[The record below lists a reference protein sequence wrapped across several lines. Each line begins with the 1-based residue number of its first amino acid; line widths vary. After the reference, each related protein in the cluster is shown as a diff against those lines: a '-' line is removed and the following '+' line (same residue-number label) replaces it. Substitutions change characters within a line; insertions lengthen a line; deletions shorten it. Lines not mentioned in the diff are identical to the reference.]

1 MRQMTLEQI
10 DLEGN
15 GFHEA
20 LNAFIIFHTMASLGK
35 LKLVDAAVLSF
46 KVLYMKGD
54 VKIECCSKTLLQFV
68 VNHVLI
74 ASTVL
79 LKTVHNHSILFL

>member
-1 MRQMTLEQI
+1 MRQMALEQI

-35 LKLVDAAVLSF
+35 LKVVDATVLSF
-46 KVLYMKGD
+46 KVLYMKGN
-54 VKIECCSKTLLQFV
+54 VKIECCYKTLPRCV

-79 LKTVHNHSILFL
+79 LKTAHNHNIPFL